1 MVIIILFHMIRVEA
15 WNWKKKKTQL
25 LEIKPKL
32 YKTKKYAL
40 NKINNNYWRNK
51 AVNLNMA

>member
-15 WNWKKKKTQL
+15 WNWKKKKTEL